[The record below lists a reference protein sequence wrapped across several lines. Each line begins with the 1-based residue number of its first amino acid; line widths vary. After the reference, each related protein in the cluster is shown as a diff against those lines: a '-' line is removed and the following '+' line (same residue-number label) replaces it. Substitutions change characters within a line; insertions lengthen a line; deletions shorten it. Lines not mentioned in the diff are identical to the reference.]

1 MLSEAPGATLLA
13 GGTDLMVEINF
24 NHRKP
29 DDVISL
35 RHVPE
40 LSAWS
45 IRSCPHSHKLHELL
59 GRLKFEPLV
68 HWEAT

>member
-1 MLSEAPGATLLA
+1 MLSETPGATLLA

-45 IRSCPHSHKLHELL
+45 IS
-59 GRLKFEPLV
+59 G
-68 HWEAT
+68 